1 MFHMPKSATLSSAAP
16 TSSRG
21 SGVRKPAHGARSSGM
36 TAKQIDPAL
45 RRAIVQGDVEAP
57 LTVLVKLDTKHSGF
71 GKFKVTNRPGSARER
86 AFTEEVAAEVENAAA
101 SGDYQILSTAAN
113 VGVATVLAST
123 EIVKHLLRSAKV
135 TGMKLKAG

>member
-1 MFHMPKSATLSSAAP
+1 MPKSATLSSTAS

-21 SGVRKPAHGARSSGM
+21 NGVRKPEHGVRPSGV

-45 RRAIVQGDVEAP
+45 RRAIIQGDVEAP
-57 LTVLVKLDTKHSGF
+57 LTVLVKLDTKRSGF

-86 AFTEEVAAEVENAAA
+86 AFTEEVAAEVESAAA

-123 EIVKHLLRSAKV
+123 DIVKQLLRSDKV

>member
-1 MFHMPKSATLSSAAP
+1 
-16 TSSRG
+16 
-21 SGVRKPAHGARSSGM
+21 M

>member
-1 MFHMPKSATLSSAAP
+1 MPKPATLSSTAS

-21 SGVRKPAHGARSSGM
+21 NGVRKSAHGVRTSSI
-36 TAKQIDPAL
+36 TAKQIDPDL
-45 RRAIVQGDVEAP
+45 RRAIVQGDGEAP
-57 LTVLVKLDTKHSGF
+57 LTVLVKLDTKRSGF
-71 GKFKVTNRPGSARER
+71 GKFKGTNRPGSARER